1 MMPARLATGA
11 LALTLTLPA
20 LATPTASASAPAAH
34 QGAGPRTAAGAAD
47 EAGFLVGRGIA
58 DITGP
63 AAENGMMG
71 YAKTEQ
77 TTSGIWQRLRARTFV
92 VQDQAGHRVAY
103 VVAEMGMDFRS
114 VDEEVQ
120 RRLRAAGLAD
130 RYGRDNV
137 VISGTHTHAGPG
149 GYSGNV
155 AYNLATNGFQP
166 QLMDAIASGIV
177 ESLVAADKDLRPGA
191 VTISRSTLDDGNV
204 NRSKVAFDRN
214 PVGDRA
220 PFPDGRAP
228 ESVTLRFSQGGREVG
243 LLNWFA
249 VHATSLPSTNTL
261 LSPDNKGYAAYHVEH
276 DLHGVRYRDQDP
288 QAYVAAFAAG
298 AEGDQSPNLD
308 LRPGSGPT
316 QDPLQNTLI
325 LGRRQAAAA
334 LAPAP
339 AVPVTGSIDHR
350 KRYVDLGATTVSP
363 RWTGDGRAHTTCRGA
378 VSASMAAGSTEDG
391 PALAGFTE
399 GLVSPIQAVADALRT
414 PVPEEVKTCQHPKA
428 SLVATGAL
436 GLTPDVV
443 PLQTIRL
450 GQLVIATVPGEI
462 SAVAGLRLRRAIAE
476 TVGANLPDVILQPYA
491 GDYNDYT
498 VTPEE
503 YDSQQYE
510 GGSTLNGRWQLPAY
524 QQELSEIA
532 AAMQAGRPTPDKAR
546 PTDPPFFRADWQT
559 GVVADQAPLGAA
571 FGDVLTQPPAAARPG
586 QTVAA
591 VFVTGHPKN
600 ALRRGGTFLEVQRL
614 VDGAWQ
620 TVADDGDV
628 STTYRWQRAGGARST
643 ATVTWQVPA
652 DAPAGSY
659 RLVHHGDARSTLGT
673 RTSFTG
679 TSRTVTVG

>member
-1 MMPARLATGA
+1 MTSARLTTGALA
-11 LALTLTLPA
+11 LALTLTA
-20 LATPTASASAPAAH
+20 VAAPTATAFTPVTD
-34 QGAGPRTAAGAAD
+34 RAAGARPAAGPAD
-47 EAGFLVGRGIA
+47 EGGFLVGRAIA

-71 YAKTEQ
+71 YSRTDQVA
-77 TTSGIWQRLRARTFV
+77 SGIWQRLRARTFV
-92 VQDQAGHRVAY
+92 VQDRAGHRIAY

-155 AYNLATNGFQP
+155 AYNLATNGFQA

-177 ESLVAADKDLRPGA
+177 ESLVAADKDLRPGGI
-191 VTISRSTLDDGNV
+191 TISRSTLDDGNV
-204 NRSKVAFDRN
+204 NRSKVAFDRD
-214 PVGDRA
+214 PAGDRA

-249 VHATSLPSTNTL
+249 VHATSLPGTNTL

-276 DLHGVRYRDQDP
+276 DLHGVRYRDKDP

-298 AEGDQSPNLD
+298 AQGDQSPNLD
-308 LRPGSGPT
+308 LQPGSGPT
-316 QDPLQNTLI
+316 KDPIRNTLI
-325 LGRRQAAAA
+325 MGRRQAAAA

-350 KRYVDLGATTVSP
+350 KRYVDLGATTVAP
-363 RWTGDGRAHTTCRGA
+363 RWTGDGRSHTTCRGA

-414 PVPEEVKTCQHPKA
+414 PVPEALKTCQHPKA
-428 SLVATGAL
+428 SIVATGAL
-436 GLTPDVV
+436 GITPDVL

-462 SAVAGLRLRRAIAE
+462 SAVAGLRLRRSIAE
-476 TVGANLPDVILQPYA
+476 TVGADLQDVILQPYA

-546 PTDPPFFRADWQT
+546 PMAPPFAKADWQPR
-559 GVVADQAPLGAA
+559 VLADEPPPGRA
-571 FGDVLTQPPAAARPG
+571 FGDVVTDAPATARPG
-586 QTVAA
+586 QTISA

-600 ALRRGGTFLEVQRL
+600 ALRRGDTFLEVQRL
-614 VDGAWQ
+614 VDGTWQ

-628 STTYRWQRAGGARST
+628 STTYRWRRVQGARST

-652 DAPAGSY
+652 DTPAGSY
-659 RLVHHGDARSTLGT
+659 RLVHHGDARSLLGA

-679 TSRTVTVG
+679 TSRTVTVS